1 METIAFLQPLSDEMR
16 KVVETTVPRGFRIT
30 SATSTTP
37 EYLHGFIADYAYAV
51 VWDIAVDGALLRA
64 GRRLKLLHK
73 WGVGVD
79 NLDLDAARTLGIAV
93 ARTTGSN
100 AVPVAEFTIGAM
112 LALTR
117 KLLDA
122 NKGMQQ
128 GRWLKNEIWR
138 DSITLAYQTVGIVGL
153 GAIGTE
159 VAKRLA
165 AFGCRVL
172 YHKPNRLPEAAERAL
187 GVEFCSLPDL
197 LRQAD
202 IVTLHC
208 PLTAAT
214 RGLIGADAFRTMK
227 EGAIL
232 INVAR
237 GGVVSEPDLVRAL
250 QARRI
255 RGAAV
260 DVFDTE
266 PIPPDHP
273 LIGLPNVLLTPH
285 CAATTFDNSRKGVAR
300 VMENIAR
307 FARGED
313 IEARDVVV
321 PSPVGSHRASL
332 QPAGA

>member
-1 METIAFLQPLSDEMR
+1 METIAFLQPLSEEMR
-16 KVVETTVPRGFRIT
+16 RVVESTVPDGFRIT

-37 EYLHGFIADYAYAV
+37 DHLYRLIGDAAYAV
-51 VWDIAVDGALLRA
+51 VWDIAVDGMLLQA
-64 GRRLKLLHK
+64 GQRLKLLHK

-79 NLDLDAARTLGIAV
+79 NLDLDAARSLGITV

-100 AVPVAEFTIGAM
+100 AVPVAEFTIGTM

-122 NKGMQQ
+122 NAGMQQ
-128 GRWLKNEIWR
+128 GRWLKNDIWR
-138 DSITLAYQTVGIVGL
+138 QSITLAYQTVGIVGL

-165 AFGCRVL
+165 AFGCRIL
-172 YHKPNRLPEAAERAL
+172 YYKPNRLADAAERAL
-187 GVEFCSLPDL
+187 GVEYAALPDL
-197 LRQAD
+197 LRLAD

-208 PLTAAT
+208 PLTTAT
-214 RGLIGADAFRTMK
+214 RGLIGPDEFTAMK

-232 INVAR
+232 INAAR
-237 GGVVSEPDLVRAL
+237 GGVVSERDLVRAL
-250 QARRI
+250 KEGHI

-266 PIPPDHP
+266 PIGADHP

-285 CAATTFDNSRKGVAR
+285 CAATTFDNSRKGIAR
-300 VMENIAR
+300 VMDNIAR
-307 FARGED
+307 FARGEQIQASD
-313 IEARDVVV
+313 IVVPPPAARD
-321 PSPVGSHRASL
+321 
-332 QPAGA
+332 AGLRSADA

>member
-16 KVVETTVPRGFRIT
+16 TIVESTAPPGFQIT
-30 SATSTTP
+30 SATSTAP
-37 EYLHGFIADYAYAV
+37 DHLHRFIADAAYAV
-51 VWDIAVDGALLRA
+51 VWDIAVDGMLLRA

-79 NLDLDAARTLGIAV
+79 NLDLDAARRLGIAV

-117 KLLDA
+117 RLLDA
-122 NKGMQQ
+122 NAGMQH

-138 DSITLAYQTVGIVGL
+138 DSVTLAYRTVGIVGL

-165 AFGCRVL
+165 AFGCRIL
-172 YHKPNRLPEAAERAL
+172 YYKPNRLPEAEERAL
-187 GVEFCSLPDL
+187 GVEYAQLDDL

-214 RGLIGADAFRTMK
+214 RGLIGPGEFNAMK

-232 INVAR
+232 INAAR
-237 GGVVSEPDLVRAL
+237 GGIVSEPDLVRAL
-250 QARRI
+250 QAGHI

-266 PIPPDHP
+266 PTPADHP

-285 CAATTFDNSRKGVAR
+285 CAATTFDNSRKGIAR
-300 VMENIAR
+300 VMDNIAR
-307 FARGED
+307 FARGEA
-313 IEARDVVV
+313 IQARDIVV
-321 PSPVGSHRASL
+321 PPPEPRDASL
-332 QPAGA
+332 RSAGA

>member
-16 KVVETTVPRGFRIT
+16 KVVETTVPGGFRIA
-30 SATSTTP
+30 SAASTDP
-37 EYLHGFIADYAYAV
+37 DHLHRFIADAAYAV
-51 VWDIAVDGALLRA
+51 VWDIAVDGALLQA

-73 WGVGVD
+73 WGVGID
-79 NLDLDAARTLGIAV
+79 NLDLDAARGLGITV

-100 AVPVAEFTIGAM
+100 AVPVAEFTIGVM

-117 KLLDA
+117 RLLEADA
-122 NKGMQQ
+122 GMQQ
-128 GRWLKNEIWR
+128 GRWLKNDIWR
-138 DSITLAYQTVGIVGL
+138 NSVTLAYLTVGIVGL

-165 AFGCRVL
+165 AFGCRIL
-172 YHKPNRLPEAAERAL
+172 YYKPNRLADAAERAL
-187 GVEFCSLPDL
+187 GVEYAPLGEL

-214 RGLIGADAFRTMK
+214 RGLIGPEAFKVMK

-232 INVAR
+232 INAAR

-250 QARRI
+250 QTGRVGA
-255 RGAAV
+255 AAV

-266 PIPPDHP
+266 PIPADHP
-273 LIGLPNVLLTPH
+273 LIGWPNVLLTPH
-285 CAATTFDNSRKGVAR
+285 CAATTFDNSRKGIAR

-307 FARGED
+307 FARGEEIPGRD
-313 IEARDVVV
+313 IVVPPPEARD
-321 PSPVGSHRASL
+321 PRL
-332 QPAGA
+332 QSAGA